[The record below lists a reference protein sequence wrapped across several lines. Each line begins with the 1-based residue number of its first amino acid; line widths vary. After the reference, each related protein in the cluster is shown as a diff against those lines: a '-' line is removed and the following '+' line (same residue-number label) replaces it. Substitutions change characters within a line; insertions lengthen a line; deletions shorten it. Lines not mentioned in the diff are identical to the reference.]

1 MWPRADPVPRGAM
14 PPASARPP
22 PSAPRSLRP
31 PPVAAGASARP
42 PPPPPPPAPPRLS
55 STPRCVPIPAPTS
68 AVAAPT
74 SQVTTTDKPGR
85 ALHRAPGCPLPTTH
99 TRRPLGP
106 GAYKQGGAAR
116 EHPRRAGVGKEAGR
130 RGGREAD
137 IHPANHPPPGAQQPL
152 RLLDL
157 HPARSVCAR
166 AARTCLPT
174 AGFVA
179 PARALVQPCEWAS
192 GVMREGQGWGAVA
205 VRLTEPSPFFP
216 TFCLSHVFLSKAA
229 VAQKGRAI

>member
-1 MWPRADPVPRGAM
+1 M
-14 PPASARPP
+14 PPALARPP

-31 PPVAAGASARP
+31 PPVAAGASAR

-74 SQVTTTDKPGR
+74 SQVTTADKPGR
-85 ALHRAPGCPLPTTH
+85 ALHRAPGCPLPITH

-106 GAYKQGGAAR
+106 RAYRQGGAAR
-116 EHPRRAGVGKEAGR
+116 EHPRQAGDGKEAGR

-137 IHPANHPPPGAQQPL
+137 IHPANHPQPGAQQPPPPAGSAPGTL
-152 RLLDL
+152 R
-157 HPARSVCAR
+157 VCAR
-166 AARTCLPT
+166 RTHLLAGCGIRRAGGGVGAALRV
-174 AGFVA
+174 GFWVI
-179 PARALVQPCEWAS
+179 L
-192 GVMREGQGWGAVA
+192 EGQGWGVVA
-205 VRLTEPSPFFP
+205 VLLTEPSPFFP
-216 TFCLSHVFLSKAA
+216 TFCLSHAFLSKAA

>member
-31 PPVAAGASARP
+31 PPVAAGASAR
-42 PPPPPPPAPPRLS
+42 PPPPPPAPPRLS

-192 GVMREGQGWGAVA
+192 GVMREGQG
-205 VRLTEPSPFFP
+205 
-216 TFCLSHVFLSKAA
+216 
-229 VAQKGRAI
+229 